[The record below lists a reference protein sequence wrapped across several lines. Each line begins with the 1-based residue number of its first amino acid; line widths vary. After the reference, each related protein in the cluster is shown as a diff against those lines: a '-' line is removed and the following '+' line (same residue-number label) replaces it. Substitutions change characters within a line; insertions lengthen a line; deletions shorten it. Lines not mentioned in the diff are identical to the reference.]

1 MATLYQRAS
10 DKVGGTA
17 TITVNTG
24 TEDTDYPKAN
34 LVDGYVW
41 QPAKLTT
48 KTGSWVVNF
57 GSAQRVDVASIAYHN
72 LDGGLAVKLQAN
84 ASDSWGSPT
93 IDATFTIPGA
103 TADGKTSMP
112 WLDVTGVTGYATGGF
127 QYWRLLVSG
136 TNTSNVSVGELGLWT
151 PKRTVGR
158 GVRPSFKTQDE
169 FREIRHET
177 EYGVIHRYRLGVRRR
192 HWTGTVTAS
201 QADLDDLRA
210 WYRDAAAQAG
220 PALWIPDST
229 VNDCYWVRLPAEGP
243 DVTSQYPA
251 YHEVQLDLVEE
262 SGGGL

>member
-1 MATLYQRAS
+1 MTGRHPGHAVVRSNREVQPEGQAPMPEGTVTLAR
-10 DKVGGTA
+10 
-17 TITVNTG
+17 
-24 TEDTDYPKAN
+24 
-34 LVDGYVW
+34 L
-41 QPAKLTT
+41 L
-48 KTGSWVVNF
+48 
-57 GSAQRVDVASIAYHN
+57 H
-72 LDGGLAVKLQAN
+72 
-84 ASDSWGSPT
+84 
-93 IDATFTIPGA
+93 DA
-103 TADGKTSMP
+103 
-112 WLDVTGVTGYATGGF
+112 GYATGGF

-136 TNTSNVSVGELGLWT
+136 TNTSNVSVCELGLWT

-158 GVRPSFKTQDE
+158 GVRPAFKTQDE

-243 DVTSQYPA
+243 EVTSQYPA
-251 YHEVQLDLVEE
+251 YHEVALDLVEE

>member
-10 DKVGGTA
+10 DKVGSAA
-17 TITVNTG
+17 TITVDTG
-24 TEDTDYPKAN
+24 TENTTYVKAN

-48 KTGSWVVNF
+48 TSGAYTLDFTN
-57 GSAQRVDVASIAYHN
+57 AQRVDVMSLAYHN
-72 LDGGLAVKLQAN
+72 LDGGLAVKIQAN
-84 ASDSWGSPT
+84 ASASWSSPT
-93 IDATFTIPGA
+93 IDATVTIPGA
-103 TADGKTSMP
+103 SADGKTSMP
-112 WLDVTGVTGYATGGF
+112 FLDLTAVTGYSTGGF
-127 QYWRLLVSG
+127 RYWRLLISG
-136 TNTSNVSVGELGLWT
+136 TNSAAVSIGELGLWT

-158 GVRPSFKTQDE
+158 GIRPAFKTQDE

-177 EYGVIHRYRLGVRRR
+177 EYGVLHRYRLGVRRR
-192 HWTGTVTAS
+192 HWTGTVTAT

-210 WYRDAAAQAG
+210 WYRDAAAQTG

-229 VNDCYWVRLPAEGP
+229 TNDCYWVRLPAEGP
-243 DVTSQYPA
+243 EVTSQYPA